1 MAMSTHTWHTDDAL
15 LAAYV
20 AGGLD
25 ALDGAS
31 VEQHLIGCTD
41 CRGRVGGLVDSAD
54 LARGWE
60 QVRNTIERP
69 PQPAPM
75 RLARRLGLTEAT
87 AILLTASASL
97 RTAWLSSSVVAIGFA
112 YLAGMF
118 SDGDA
123 LWPFLLVAPLIPVLG
138 VAASYGPLT
147 DPLESLIVTSPFG
160 RTRLIL
166 LRTLGVLAAS
176 LPLAFLVGL
185 TLPGPQ
191 WVAAAWLGPALA
203 MIPVLLA
210 LASFVGPRFAASLLA
225 IAWSGLVLPSV
236 RRLPATWPVVA
247 DRQWV
252 FLALA
257 VAACVVLAVRSRLT
271 RRMGV
276 AL

>member
-1 MAMSTHTWHTDDAL
+1 MSTHTWHTDDAL

-20 AGGLD
+20 AGSLD
-25 ALDGAS
+25 ALEGAS
-31 VEQHLIGCTD
+31 VEQHLISCTD
-41 CRGRVGGLVDSAD
+41 CRGRVGALVDSAD
-54 LARGWE
+54 LALGWE
-60 QVRNTIERP
+60 QVRTAMERP
-69 PQPAPM
+69 PQPAPI
-75 RLARRLGLTEAT
+75 RLARRLGLAEPT

-97 RTAWLSSSVVAIGFA
+97 RTAWLSSSVVALGFA
-112 YLAGMF
+112 FLATKL

-166 LRTLGVLAAS
+166 LRALGVLTTS
-176 LPLAFLVGL
+176 LPVAFLVGL
-185 TLPGPQ
+185 ALPGPQ

-210 LASFVGPRFAASLLA
+210 LASFVGPRLAASLLA

-236 RRLPATWPVVA
+236 RRLPATWPVEA

-257 VAACVVLAVRSRLT
+257 LAACVVLTVRSRLT
-271 RRMGV
+271 RQIGA